1 MMLTRL
7 HDFADALEAAG
18 VRGLNINLDT
28 LQSDSFLLLT
38 RRNLFTQVRQNIDL
52 MIDRGFHVKVNAVIM
67 KGLNDG
73 EINDFV
79 RDHPTDR
86 RYT

>member
-1 MMLTRL
+1 
-7 HDFADALEAAG
+7 
-18 VRGLNINLDT
+18 
-28 LQSDSFLLLT
+28 
-38 RRNLFTQVRQNIDL
+38 